1 MITLS
6 VHHIE
11 TPDRDNILQAFSYM
25 VVDYNGNAW
34 FGADTFE
41 EAQQYI
47 NLHNNL

>member
-1 MITLS
+1 MITLA

-11 TPDRDNILQAFSYM
+11 TPDKGNILEAFPYM
-25 VVDYNGNAW
+25 VVDHNGNAW
-34 FGADTFE
+34 FGADTLE